1 MKRAFIYLTLLAIAL
16 SLGLINA
23 YLWRLQ
29 NRTQEHIADLRQQVG
44 LHLREN
50 KLLNDRNDALRI
62 NVDSL
67 KSPDAYRVYEEKARE
82 DYGMIGKNETYFVL
96 PDSEIAS
103 IPDIPGLAEKERRR
117 AAPGVITTPPT
128 LPANTQQI
136 AKQLVLESVEDGNE
150 DEENGDTTAPTPAN
164 KDVEQIPV
172 TPVPLQLE
180 SLQQ

>member
-67 KSPDAYRVYEEKARE
+67 KSPDAYRVYEEKALE
-82 DYGMIGKNETYFVL
+82 DYGMIGKN
-96 PDSEIAS
+96 
-103 IPDIPGLAEKERRR
+103 
-117 AAPGVITTPPT
+117 
-128 LPANTQQI
+128 
-136 AKQLVLESVEDGNE
+136 
-150 DEENGDTTAPTPAN
+150 
-164 KDVEQIPV
+164 
-172 TPVPLQLE
+172 
-180 SLQQ
+180 

>member
-62 NVDSL
+62 NV
-67 KSPDAYRVYEEKARE
+67 E
-82 DYGMIGKNETYFVL
+82 IG
-96 PDSEIAS
+96 
-103 IPDIPGLAEKERRR
+103 R
-117 AAPGVITTPPT
+117 AHV
-128 LPANTQQI
+128 
-136 AKQLVLESVEDGNE
+136 
-150 DEENGDTTAPTPAN
+150 
-164 KDVEQIPV
+164 
-172 TPVPLQLE
+172 
-180 SLQQ
+180 

>member
-50 KLLNDRNDALRI
+50 KLLNDRNDALRVEVE
-62 NVDSL
+62 NL
-67 KSPDAYRVYEEKARE
+67 KSPEAYYALEEKARE

-96 PDSEIAS
+96 PDSEMAN
-103 IPDIPGLAEKERRR
+103 IPDIPGLAEREKRRR
-117 AAPGVITTPPT
+117 AANAFVTGSERQLPPDAQ
-128 LPANTQQI
+128 PINQKI
-136 AKQLVLESVEDGNE
+136 KLESDPTATA
-150 DEENGDTTAPTPAN
+150 DNGKTIDP
-164 KDVEQIPV
+164 IPV
-172 TPVPLQLE
+172 SPVPLQLE
-180 SLQQ
+180 SLQ

>member
-96 PDSEIAS
+96 PDS
-103 IPDIPGLAEKERRR
+103 PGLVEREKRRR
-117 AAPGVITTPPT
+117 AANTFATGVERQ
-128 LPANTQQI
+128 LPSDAQPINQKI
-136 AKQLVLESVEDGNE
+136 KLESDP
-150 DEENGDTTAPTPAN
+150 TATADSGKTVDP
-164 KDVEQIPV
+164 IPV
-172 TPVPLQLE
+172 SPVPLQLE
-180 SLQQ
+180 SLQ

>member
-96 PDSEIAS
+96 PDSEMAN
-103 IPDIPGLAEKERRR
+103 IPDIPGLVEREKRQKAANLLL
-117 AAPGVITTPPT
+117 AAPQ
-128 LPANTQQI
+128 LPGNARPLDPKLT
-136 AKQLVLESVEDGNE
+136 LESVNPATDGTGN
-150 DEENGDTTAPTPAN
+150 DDKTVTP
-164 KDVEQIPV
+164 IPV
-172 TPVPLQLE
+172 SPVPLQLE
-180 SLQQ
+180 ALQ